1 MISKGN
7 TSYFPDFEKY
17 LVEGLQEI
25 EDELDE
31 TLEEMFAESS
41 QRFNE
46 DVDRLVLREMFVHL
60 EKMVI
65 KNEEPDARVLVGL
78 LNAPAHLTEARRR
91 TLLMYVEAL
100 LLMYGE
106 AE

>member
-46 DVDRLVLREMFVHL
+46 DVDRLVLREMFAHL
-60 EKMVI
+60 EKMVMGG
-65 KNEEPDARVLVGL
+65 EPDARVLVGL
-78 LNAPAHLTEARRR
+78 LNTPAHLTEARRR
-91 TLLMYVEAL
+91 VLLTYLEAL
-100 LLMYGE
+100 LLMYEE